1 MIRASRAIAIAAPVD
16 TVWQALRD
24 LGGLSAW
31 HPAVA
36 RCEMLGTPPDR
47 VGALRRVQTR
57 DGLSMDEELVA
68 MREHEHRIEIRAR
81 AMPFAVT
88 EVWQA
93 LCVFGVVEGGG
104 SLLLWEMRADAVA
117 KSRAAVR
124 DWFADG
130 YMPAGLRGFARHIAP
145 GAMNDFI

>member
-1 MIRASRAIAIAAPVD
+1 
-16 TVWQALRD
+16 
-24 LGGLSAW
+24 
-31 HPAVA
+31 
-36 RCEMLGTPPDR
+36 
-47 VGALRRVQTR
+47 
-57 DGLSMDEELVA
+57 

>member
-1 MIRASRAIAIAAPVD
+1 MIRVSRAIAIAAPAD

-24 LGGLSAW
+24 LGGLSVW

-36 RCEMLGTPPDR
+36 HCEVLGTPPDR

-68 MREHEHRIEIRAR
+68 LRDRERRLELRAR
-81 AMPFAVT
+81 TMPFAVA
-88 EVWQA
+88 ELWQA
-93 LCVFGVVEGGG
+93 LGVFGVTEGGG
-104 SLLLWEMRADAVA
+104 SLLRWEMRADAA
-117 KSRAAVR
+117 PQWQGMVR

-130 YMPAGLRGFARHIAP
+130 YMPAGLRGLARKLGR
-145 GAMNDFI
+145 GASNDFI